1 MRVAGLL
8 FFFLV
13 FILSGCRMAGF
24 QTITMQRT
32 PCYGQCPVYRLEL
45 NSRGVLSFLPIRFTQ
60 RTDSFSTMLS
70 VAERYR
76 MVRDIKMLKIKPLN
90 QQYPAPDV
98 PVPQDLPSTI
108 LTFQA
113 AGIPDTIIIR
123 GGMGEDLPSEL
134 LDFVSDM
141 DKLWQKVR

>member
-1 MRVAGLL
+1 
-8 FFFLV
+8 
-13 FILSGCRMAGF
+13 
-24 QTITMQRT
+24 
-32 PCYGQCPVYRLEL
+32 
-45 NSRGVLSFLPIRFTQ
+45 
-60 RTDSFSTMLS
+60 
-70 VAERYR
+70 

-90 QQYPAPDV
+90 QQYPSPDV